1 MQIGTYGD
9 LVLAILIVILF
20 NQIYPLLKRG
30 VQLLER
36 IVELLSKHN

>member
-9 LVLAILIVILF
+9 IALVILILILF

-30 VQLLER
+30 VQLLEK
-36 IVELLSKHN
+36 IVELLKK